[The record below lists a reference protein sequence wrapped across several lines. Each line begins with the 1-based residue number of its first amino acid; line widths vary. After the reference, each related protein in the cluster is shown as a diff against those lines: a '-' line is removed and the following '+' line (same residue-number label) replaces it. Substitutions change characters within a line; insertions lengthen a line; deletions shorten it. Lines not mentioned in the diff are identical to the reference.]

1 MFDKIKKG
9 LKGVKRYM
17 DKKVQMC
24 KDVLSSRTN
33 RAIAGMILGGLS
45 IGLIA
50 SAYISLP
57 A

>member
-9 LKGVKRYM
+9 FKETKRYM

-24 KDVLSSRTN
+24 KDMLSSRTN

>member
-9 LKGVKRYM
+9 FKEVKRYM

-24 KDVLSSRTN
+24 KDVLSSRTD